1 MENAH
6 VIDHPLIRHSLT
18 RLRDVST
25 QPQEFRA
32 IVTRLTG
39 LLAYE
44 ATLNLEVE
52 SAPVQTPLKT
62 AAGSRLAGRI
72 GIIPILRAELGMAE
86 GISVLKDLSPNIEIY
101 VCSVDGRLNEQGY
114 IVPGLG
120 DAGNR
125 MFNTGWENT
134 GSITEYG

>member
-39 LLAYE
+39 LLAF
-44 ATLNLEVE
+44 
-52 SAPVQTPLKT
+52 
-62 AAGSRLAGRI
+62 AGSVVTFFAIQIGFGAVLLTRAGRRNEWASTYD
-72 GIIPILRAELGMAE
+72 PDAAWERAM
-86 GISVLKDLSPNIEIY
+86 D
-101 VCSVDGRLNEQGY
+101 VDVE
-114 IVPGLG
+114 VDVDETADKVDEDSD
-120 DAGNR
+120 DA
-125 MFNTGWENT
+125 
-134 GSITEYG
+134 

>member
-44 ATLNLEVE
+44 ATRDLEVE
-52 SAPVQTPLKT
+52 SIPIQTPLKT
-62 AAGSRLAGRI
+62 AAGSHLAGRI
-72 GIIPILRAELGMAE
+72 GMRPSFAPDWVWRKASA
-86 GISVLKDLSPNIEIY
+86 Y
-101 VCSVDGRLNEQGY
+101 
-114 IVPGLG
+114 
-120 DAGNR
+120 
-125 MFNTGWENT
+125 
-134 GSITEYG
+134 